1 MSKRDF
7 ADYSIVWVKDCHED
21 NIHHKCQMTPGTLPL
36 KKANVCYTEFWPFCG
51 LKPSLLPCLQGFSQ
65 VKNLWAFI
73 GCLSFENTLRCYHV
87 QHLSLWVPKA
97 NFHVGL
103 NMVLVNVN
111 TSFVNFERI
120 FLILCRTKDH
130 PTIFSITPYKSHAT
144 YLVLLNI
151 CKFTTTQLL

>member
-111 TSFVNFERI
+111 TSFVNFLKEYSL
-120 FLILCRTKDH
+120 FCVEPKTTLQYSASLHTSHMQHILC
-130 PTIFSITPYKSHAT
+130 Y
-144 YLVLLNI
+144 
-151 CKFTTTQLL
+151 